1 MATLTLHR
9 AHKGSEGVGVN
20 VSRLFPVAGKM
31 HHDPFVLWDDF
42 AVPPSAG
49 FPDHP
54 HRGFEAITYVTRGSM
69 KHTDNLGNSSTVLP
83 GGLQRFTAG
92 RGIIH
97 SEMPS
102 AEGMTQGIQLWI
114 NLPKALKQIA
124 PDYQQVNTDDVP
136 EVTIDGGRVRVLV
149 GEGSPLKL
157 HTPVRYLD
165 VQLAAGHV
173 FSETMPADFRGL
185 LYVLE
190 GAVEVT
196 TSGESVQV
204 APSESVL
211 YEAGAS
217 PQFTTKSDSR
227 VMVCFG
233 RPHNEPI
240 LQRGTFVD

>member
-1 MATLTLHR
+1 MNA
-9 AHKGSEGVGVN
+9 
-20 VSRLFPVAGKM
+20 
-31 HHDPFVLWDDF
+31 
-42 AVPPSAG
+42 
-49 FPDHP
+49 
-54 HRGFEAITYVTRGSM
+54 
-69 KHTDNLGNSSTVLP
+69 
-83 GGLQRFTAG
+83 
-92 RGIIH
+92 
-97 SEMPS
+97 
-102 AEGMTQGIQLWI
+102 
-114 NLPKALKQIA
+114 
-124 PDYQQVNTDDVP
+124 DDVP

-173 FSETMPADFRGL
+173 FSETMPTDFRGL

-196 TSGESVQV
+196 TPVESVRV
-204 APSESVL
+204 TPSESVL

-217 PQFTTKSDSR
+217 PQFTALSDSR